1 MGIVFRNALMKTF
14 YFTGA
19 TQDDLLIP
27 TWGKGVALYRYNFP
41 GTRSIDKEAR
51 MQKGAADPAIKQ
63 KVLDYLDTVEKAKS
77 KEIAKAISEE
87 KSAVD
92 LAVKELAFEDKV
104 EYLYIT
110 TTFVALKGK
119 VAPPE

>member
-1 MGIVFRNALMKTF
+1 
-14 YFTGA
+14 
-19 TQDDLLIP
+19 
-27 TWGKGVALYRYNFP
+27 
-41 GTRSIDKEAR
+41 

-77 KEIAKAISEE
+77 KEIAKE

>member
-1 MGIVFRNALMKTF
+1 M
-14 YFTGA
+14 
-19 TQDDLLIP
+19 
-27 TWGKGVALYRYNFP
+27 GKGNGFGPVRLPWHAPYRGGGSYAKRCC
-41 GTRSIDKEAR
+41 RSCHQA
-51 MQKGAADPAIKQ
+51 

>member
-1 MGIVFRNALMKTF
+1 MGTVTM
-14 YFTGA
+14 
-19 TQDDLLIP
+19 D
-27 TWGKGVALYRYNFP
+27 KGP
-41 GTRSIDKEAR
+41 
-51 MQKGAADPAIKQ
+51 ADPLVKEKILA
-63 KVLDYLDTVEKAKS
+63 YLETVEKAKS
-77 KEIAKAISEE
+77 KDIAKAIEE
-87 KSAVD
+87 PKHAVD

>member
-1 MGIVFRNALMKTF
+1 M
-14 YFTGA
+14 
-19 TQDDLLIP
+19 
-27 TWGKGVALYRYNFP
+27 GKGNGFGPVCLPWHAP
-41 GTRSIDKEAR
+41 IEEEAR

>member
-1 MGIVFRNALMKTF
+1 MPFLARALSRRRLVCK
-14 YFTGA
+14 
-19 TQDDLLIP
+19 
-27 TWGKGVALYRYNFP
+27 
-41 GTRSIDKEAR
+41 
-51 MQKGAADPAIKQ
+51 
-63 KVLDYLDTVEKAKS
+63 KVLQILPSS

>member
-1 MGIVFRNALMKTF
+1 MQWA
-14 YFTGA
+14 TGSHRRRPFHSC
-19 TQDDLLIP
+19 TIEE
-27 TWGKGVALYRYNFP
+27 
-41 GTRSIDKEAR
+41 EAS

-63 KVLDYLDTVEKAKS
+63 KVLDYLETVEKAKS
-77 KEIAKAISEE
+77 KEIAKAISED

-92 LAVKELAFEDKV
+92 LAVKELSFEDKV

-110 TTFVALKGK
+110 TTFIALKGK